1 MRPWEN
7 QTPLE
12 SPQDLGGSMGS
23 TRCAMGESDPDLR
36 DWPDRWVIIS
46 GEESPGEKVEDQ
58 LA

>member
-1 MRPWEN
+1 
-7 QTPLE
+7 
-12 SPQDLGGSMGS
+12 MGS